1 MVWRIHARPSHPGEF
16 SMPSSTRRPH
26 RGPQRARRYLLPT
39 LFAALVGVFALTGC
53 GLSVSSDPL
62 VAARVNGHA
71 ISLSAYEDLVRF
83 NRANAALQ
91 ATAPDWQSPTG
102 RSQLYPMEKDALSTL
117 TNLQMMRDALA
128 AQKISVPASEIKKA
142 HDELNGGRDSLK
154 EQLKSQPNN
163 TALRNMIDALTPDT
177 VDILA
182 EKIAVLNTLAKAPV
196 FPSANVRGI
205 LVANASEADDLLAQV
220 KNGAD
225 FGQLAKSHSLD
236 TSSAPNGGD
245 LGRVYVGELND
256 DFNSKAFG
264 PNATNEKYFDMP
276 YGNSFAV
283 FEVTDRKPAALPDGI
298 SSQGQ
303 QATIAAWMSTLPKPK
318 VEQYITIG

>member
-1 MVWRIHARPSHPGEF
+1 MVWRIDARLSHPGEF
-16 SMPSSTRRPH
+16 SMASSTRRP
-26 RGPQRARRYLLPT
+26 PRARRYLLPA

-71 ISLSAYEDLVRF
+71 IPLSAYEDLVRL

-102 RSQLYPMEKDALSTL
+102 RSQLYPMEKDALTTL
-117 TNLQMMRDALA
+117 TNLQITRDALA
-128 AQKISVPASEIKKA
+128 SQKITVPASDVKA
-142 HDELNGGRDSLK
+142 ARDGLNKQVNDLK
-154 EQLKSQPNN
+154 TQLKAQPDN
-163 TALRNMIDALTPDT
+163 TALRNLLDALTPDT
-177 VDILA
+177 LDILA
-182 EKIAVLNTLAKAPV
+182 QKIAAQNALAKAPV

-205 LVANASEADDLLAQV
+205 LVDNQQEAGDLLSQA

-225 FGQLAKSHSLD
+225 FGQLAKDHSLD
-236 TSSAPNGGD
+236 ATSAPKGGD
-245 LGRVYVGELND
+245 LGRIYAGELND
-256 DFNSKAFG
+256 AFTAMAFG
-264 PNATNEKYFDMP
+264 ASATKDKYFAIP
-276 YGNSFAV
+276 YGTSFAV
-283 FEVTDRKPAALPDGI
+283 FEVTDRKLAALPDGI

-303 QATIAAWMSTLPKPK
+303 QTAIDAWMSTLPKPK

>member
-1 MVWRIHARPSHPGEF
+1 
-16 SMPSSTRRPH
+16 MPSSTRRPH
-26 RGPQRARRYLLPT
+26 RARRYLIPT

-62 VAARVNGHA
+62 VAARVNGRA
-71 ISLSAYEDLVRF
+71 IPLSAYEDLVRL

-102 RSQLYPMEKDALSTL
+102 RSQLYPMEKDALTTL
-117 TNLQMMRDALA
+117 TDLQITRDALA
-128 AQKISVPASEIKKA
+128 SQKITISASDLKTA
-142 HDELNGGRDSLK
+142 RDSLNK
-154 EQLKSQPNN
+154 QVTDLKTQLKTQPNN
-163 TALRNMIDALTPDT
+163 TALRNLIDALTPDT
-177 VDILA
+177 LDILA
-182 EKIAVLNTLAKAPV
+182 QKIAAQNALAKAPV

-205 LVANASEADDLLAQV
+205 LVDNAPEADDLLAQV

-225 FGQLAKSHSLD
+225 FGQLAKDHSLD
-236 TSSAPNGGD
+236 TTSAPKGGD
-245 LGRVYVGELND
+245 LGRIYVGELND
-256 DFNSKAFG
+256 DFTSKAFG

-303 QATIAAWMSTLPKPK
+303 QTAIAAWMSTLPKPK

>member
-1 MVWRIHARPSHPGEF
+1 
-16 SMPSSTRRPH
+16 MPSSTRRPH
-26 RGPQRARRYLLPT
+26 RGPHRARRYLLPT

-71 ISLSAYEDLVRF
+71 IPLSAYEDLVRL

-102 RSQLYPMEKDALSTL
+102 RSQLYPMEKDALTTL
-117 TNLQMMRDALA
+117 TDLQITRDALA
-128 AQKISVPASEIKKA
+128 SQKITISASDLKTA
-142 HDELNGGRDSLK
+142 RDSLNK
-154 EQLKSQPNN
+154 QVKTQPNN
-163 TALRNMIDALTPDT
+163 TALRNLIDALTPDT
-177 VDILA
+177 LDILA
-182 EKIAVLNTLAKAPV
+182 QKIAAQNALAKAPV

-205 LVANASEADDLLAQV
+205 LVANAPEADDLLAQV

-225 FGQLAKSHSLD
+225 FGQLAKDHSLD
-236 TSSAPNGGD
+236 TTSAPKGGD
-245 LGRVYVGELND
+245 LGRIYVGELND
-256 DFNSKAFG
+256 DFTSKAFG
-264 PNATNEKYFDMP
+264 PNATNEKYFNMP

-298 SSQGQ
+298 SSDGK
-303 QATIAAWMSTLPKPK
+303 QAAIAAWMSTLPKPK